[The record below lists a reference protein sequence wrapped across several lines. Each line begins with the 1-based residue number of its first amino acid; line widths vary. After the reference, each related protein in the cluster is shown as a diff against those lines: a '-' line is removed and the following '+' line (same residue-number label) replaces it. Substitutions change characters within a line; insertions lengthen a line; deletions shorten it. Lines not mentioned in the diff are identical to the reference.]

1 MLPWLMQVMNNHG
14 NKTYTMNMSLSS
26 TRNDLYYLHQFIYG
40 HDLKCKHIFMFLE
53 NKFTMTMGN
62 VIVIDWA
69 AYRLSDS
76 IDVVEMVQAL
86 LGFVEVLR

>member
-1 MLPWLMQVMNNHG
+1 
-14 NKTYTMNMSLSS
+14 
-26 TRNDLYYLHQFIYG
+26 
-40 HDLKCKHIFMFLE
+40 MFLE
-53 NKFTMTMGN
+53 NKFTTTMGN

-69 AYRLSDS
+69 AYRLSDP